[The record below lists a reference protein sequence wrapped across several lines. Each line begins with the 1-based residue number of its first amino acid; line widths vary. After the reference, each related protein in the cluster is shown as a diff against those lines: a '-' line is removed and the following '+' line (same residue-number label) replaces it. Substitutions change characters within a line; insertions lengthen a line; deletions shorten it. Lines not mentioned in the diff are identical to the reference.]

1 MLFRASLLTA
11 LAVLLPAAAARA
23 QHEPAPVS
31 GRSGANPV
39 VVIETSRG
47 AITVELFP
55 EQAPLTVANFLQYVD
70 DGHYTDTIFHR
81 VIAGM
86 IIQGGGLTPE
96 GEEKPTRKPIR
107 LESDNGL
114 LNVRGSIAMAR
125 SAEKDSAMA
134 QFYINVGDNPEF
146 DRGAQRFGYTVFGRV
161 IEGMEVVDRI
171 SKVQTSR
178 RANFDDIPILPVF
191 IDKVRR
197 AAAAPASETP

>member
-11 LAVLLPAAAARA
+11 LAVFLPAAAARA

-31 GRSGANPV
+31 GSSGANPV
-39 VVIETSRG
+39 VVIETSKG
-47 AITVELFP
+47 PITVELFP
-55 EQAPLTVANFLQYVD
+55 EKAPQSVANFLQYVD
-70 DGHYTDTIFHR
+70 DGHYADTIFHR

-114 LNVRGSIAMAR
+114 LNVRGTIAMAR
-125 SAEKDSAMA
+125 SAAKDSAMA

-146 DRGAQRFGYTVFGRV
+146 DRTGQHFGYTVFGRV
-161 IEGMEVVDRI
+161 IEGMAVVDRI

-197 AAAAPASETP
+197 AAAASASETP

>member
-1 MLFRASLLTA
+1 MLFRDNFLTA
-11 LAVLLPAAAARA
+11 LAVFLLTAAAPA
-23 QHEPAPVS
+23 QHEQAPVS
-31 GRSGANPV
+31 GSSGANPV

-47 AITVELFP
+47 PITVELFP
-55 EQAPLTVANFLQYVD
+55 EKAPQSVANFLQYVD
-70 DGHYTDTIFHR
+70 DGHYADTIFHR

-146 DRGAQRFGYTVFGRV
+146 DRTPQHFGYTVFGHV
-161 IEGMEVVDRI
+161 IEGMAVVDRI

-197 AAAAPASETP
+197 APAPASETP

>member
-1 MLFRASLLTA
+1 
-11 LAVLLPAAAARA
+11 
-23 QHEPAPVS
+23 
-31 GRSGANPV
+31 

-70 DGHYTDTIFHR
+70 DGHYADTIFHR

-161 IEGMEVVDRI
+161 TEGMAVVDRI

-197 AAAAPASETP
+197 AAAPAQAAP

>member
-1 MLFRASLLTA
+1 MLLRASLLTA
-11 LAVLLPAAAARA
+11 LAVFLPAAQARA
-23 QHEPAPVS
+23 QQEPAPVS
-31 GRSGANPV
+31 GSSSGANPV

-47 AITVELFP
+47 PITVELFP
-55 EQAPLTVANFLQYVD
+55 EQAPLTVENFLQYVD

-96 GEEKPTRKPIR
+96 GEEKPTRKPIP

-125 SAEKDSAMA
+125 GADKDSATA
-134 QFYINVGDNPEF
+134 QFYINVGDNPAF
-146 DRGAQRFGYTVFGRV
+146 DRGPQRFGYAVFGRV
-161 IEGMEVVDRI
+161 IEGMAVVDRI

-178 RANFDDIPILPVF
+178 RGNYDDIPILPVF
-191 IDKVRR
+191 IDKARR
-197 AAAAPASETP
+197 AAAPAEAAP